1 MDYKRNLKY
10 FKGPKIGGAIVL
22 IIFGVNFLL
31 FGSFISLPLFADSSD
46 HDTFF
51 IALVISLFPGLPMTA
66 GGIAMIIVKKATA
79 LKDEDY
85 DAAVASMLYN
95 IQGRALSCLGLDANV
110 ANEIAPISFDGYV
123 YRKASKTKQGKD
135 GLWRTNKYEFV
146 MLFFS
151 AHEIHCYTYDFDT
164 TSPQQAETT
173 DVYFYKDIVSVSTA
187 TDTVTVKGQHIDY
200 EYFKLTT
207 SGGTGL
213 SVSLRDAYNAQQSIN
228 AMRALLKTKK
238 QQQDQYYA
246 YAPVPPQNV
255 YQQPKL
261 PYG

>member
-46 HDTFF
+46 HDTLF

-66 GGIAMIIVKKATA
+66 GGIAMIIVKKLRVVT
-79 LKDEDY
+79 DEEY

-95 IQGRALSCLGLDANV
+95 IQGRALSSLGLDANE
-110 ANEIAPISFDGYV
+110 AREIAPISFGGYV
-123 YRKASKTKQGKD
+123 YRKVPKKKQGKD
-135 GLWRTNKYEFV
+135 GLWRTNKYEFA

-151 AHEIHCYTYDFDT
+151 EREVHCYTYCFDT
-164 TSPQQAETT
+164 ISPKQTEVT

-187 TDTVTVKGQHIDY
+187 TDTVKVSGQNVDY
-200 EYFKLTT
+200 EYFRLTT
-207 SGGTGL
+207 TGGTGL
-213 SVSLRDAYNAQQSIN
+213 SVPLGNAYNAQQSIS
-228 AMRALLKTKK
+228 AMRTLLKTKK
-238 QQQDQYYA
+238 QQVQYYSYPPA
-246 YAPVPPQNV
+246 SPNNPYSQPVMPNW
-255 YQQPKL
+255 
-261 PYG
+261 